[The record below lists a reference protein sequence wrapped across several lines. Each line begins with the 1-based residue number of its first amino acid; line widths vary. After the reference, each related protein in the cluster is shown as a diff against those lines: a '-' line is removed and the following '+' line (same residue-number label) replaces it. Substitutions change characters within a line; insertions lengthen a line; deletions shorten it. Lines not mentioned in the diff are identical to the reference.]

1 MTSFLKRIWPPAVPS
16 VFYAY
21 KKQAAGW
28 SCGSRCRAVP
38 NGQDAPQVTAV
49 EEAFADHQERPGQ
62 VPRHV
67 MKKAAAA
74 HGIDQFLAFS
84 LPFGRVNGA
93 HIAYFHLFF
102 SSFRVYGCE
111 RREVMFADNNLG
123 RGDHRLLIQR
133 VRMVMDVSR
142 QPRRADFTPIDS
154 GTIGLGPRRPAPRG
168 I

>member
-1 MTSFLKRIWPPAVPS
+1 MTSFLKRICATAVPS

-49 EEAFADHQERPGQ
+49 EGAFADHQERPGQ
-62 VPRHV
+62 VPHHV
-67 MKKAAAA
+67 MKKAAAT

-111 RREVMFADNNLG
+111 RRKVMLSDHDPG
-123 RGDHRLLIQR
+123 CGDHGPFIQR
-133 VRMVMDVSR
+133 VRMVIDVSR
-142 QPRRADFTPIDS
+142 QPRRAEFTP
-154 GTIGLGPRRPAPRG
+154 
-168 I
+168 